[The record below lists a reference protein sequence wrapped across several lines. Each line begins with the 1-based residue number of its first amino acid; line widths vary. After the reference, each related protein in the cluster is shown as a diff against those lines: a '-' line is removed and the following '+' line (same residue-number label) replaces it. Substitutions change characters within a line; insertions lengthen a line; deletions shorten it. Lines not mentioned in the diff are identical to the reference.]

1 MTFETNFYIKPD
13 AVIDTGK
20 AVTLICEVF
29 GAPDAIVSIKFKT
42 KEIST
47 ERVYTISSATEANDG
62 EYTCTVKKSQSDVT
76 SIAKTLTLMVRCKY
90 KVQSN
95 LY

>member
-1 MTFETNFYIKPD
+1 MNFYIRPD
-13 AVIDTGK
+13 TVIDKGR

-29 GAPDAIVSIKFKT
+29 GAPDAVVSIIFNT
-42 KEIST
+42 KVIST
-47 ERVYTISSATEANDG
+47 ERVYTILSATEANDG
-62 EYTCTVKKSQSDVT
+62 EYTCTVKKSPSDAT
-76 SIAKTLTLMVRCKY
+76 SIAKKLTLMVRCKY